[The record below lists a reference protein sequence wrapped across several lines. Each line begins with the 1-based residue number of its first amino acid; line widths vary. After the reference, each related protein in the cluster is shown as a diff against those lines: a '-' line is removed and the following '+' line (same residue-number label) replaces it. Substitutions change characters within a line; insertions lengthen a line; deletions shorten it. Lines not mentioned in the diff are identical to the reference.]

1 MFGPI
6 ACLIT
11 LAFWNSPVY
20 GNRLDC
26 YSGFDSLPA
35 FPYLFVVTAFN
46 KLPHMDS
53 NSASA
58 SSLQN
63 TSPPMNPA
71 EVSNL
76 QAAFTYQSEML
87 KSYQEQLIKL
97 QSVNEHLTH
106 YIQALPPPTLKTVS
120 FALPEKF
127 DGTAEQ
133 CKGFIRQVR
142 LYLDHQGDKFES
154 EEKKCAFLMTL
165 LTGRAIDWAAAVWD
179 SDSRLRYSVDHF
191 IQQIREVFEYP
202 AGGKD
207 VSTQIMNITQGN
219 RTAAEYAIEF

>member
-1 MFGPI
+1 MFVFGPI
-6 ACLIT
+6 ACLII

-87 KSYQEQLIKL
+87 KELPRTTNQAPIHQRTSNSLYPSTSTTHAEDGKL
-97 QSVNEHLTH
+97 RPS
-106 YIQALPPPTLKTVS
+106 
-120 FALPEKF
+120 
-127 DGTAEQ
+127 
-133 CKGFIRQVR
+133 
-142 LYLDHQGDKFES
+142 
-154 EEKKCAFLMTL
+154 
-165 LTGRAIDWAAAVWD
+165 
-179 SDSRLRYSVDHF
+179 
-191 IQQIREVFEYP
+191 
-202 AGGKD
+202 
-207 VSTQIMNITQGN
+207 
-219 RTAAEYAIEF
+219 